1 MGKLGILKSLV
12 KVYGAKL
19 YEQGAVILNT
29 AEEAKDIKS
38 LSVNGNSLCIT
49 DTDDEQTYFNI
60 AQATIDAGIVDG
72 QQFSIV
78 EFTALRDASGVRD
91 NGDAW
96 SVEAG
101 KKKYVAV

>member
-49 DTDDEQTYFNI
+49 DTDDE
-60 AQATIDAGIVDG
+60 
-72 QQFSIV
+72 
-78 EFTALRDASGVRD
+78 
-91 NGDAW
+91 
-96 SVEAG
+96 
-101 KKKYVAV
+101 